1 MANRDKSAADPC
13 TRFFLWVLRFP
24 PISPAVLGE
33 LRAGFRTLFAV
44 QNKFPRR
51 NGLVGSSRIRPLS
64 VAEEFLK
71 PKFGSLGFVFTGF
84 RKTSAISPRPKIA
97 IAFRS
102 LTEAQIFP
110 LMSKAMPST
119 PSSRGSGTK
128 M

>member
-1 MANRDKSAADPC
+1 MHEIFPLGAP
-13 TRFFLWVLRFP
+13 VP

-33 LRAGFRTLFAV
+33 LSRRFPSLFAV
-44 QNKFPRR
+44 QKVFPRR
-51 NGLVGSSRIRPLS
+51 NGLVGNSRIRRLS
-64 VAEEFLK
+64 IAEEFLK

-84 RKTSAISPRPKIA
+84 RKTSADTPVPKIA

-119 PSSRGSGTK
+119 PSSRGSATK